1 MDWWKVASE
10 EFFRNDKDVQ
20 MHQFREDMMI
30 EEVKRLIAQLP
41 ELPIRNL
48 LLTHDATIE
57 SMRETKD
64 PDVRSLLEGI
74 LGIIQQEIEHR
85 ERSEDQSSTW
95 RLA

>member
-10 EFFRNDKDVQ
+10 EYYRNDKDVQ
-20 MHQFREDMMI
+20 MHQLREDMMI
-30 EEVKRLIAQLP
+30 SEVKRLIDQVP
-41 ELPIRNL
+41 ELPINL
-48 LLTHDATIE
+48 LLLHDATIE

-74 LGIIQQEIEHR
+74 LETIRQEIEHR
-85 ERSEDQSSTW
+85 ERSEGQSSTW